1 MVDLVSQ
8 LDQRRSDP
16 APITVVV
23 LPFTPH
29 NLRGRT
35 NGLRRR
41 GNLAARVDR
50 IFVAVGRSYIEQP
63 SLYLR
68 RYGCDLP
75 SIPRRRHHLAVEE
88 ERMIDREKETADAT
102 GLHDLDIE
110 SFGK

>member
-23 LPFTPH
+23 LPFTLH
-29 NLRGRT
+29 DLRGRT

-50 IFVAVGRSYIEQP
+50 IFLAVGRSYIEQP
-63 SLYLR
+63 SLDLW
-68 RYGCDLP
+68 RYGRDLP
-75 SIPRRRHHLAVEE
+75 SIPRRRHHLPVEK
-88 ERMIDREKETADAT
+88 ERVIDREEESPDPAR
-102 GLHDLDIE
+102 LHDFDIE